1 MHLRAVLTI
10 VNFAVVAVALAIFF
24 LVPSLAT
31 IAVYAVL
38 IWMFSSL
45 VIFYTPFG
53 NRHIRPVGP
62 TLGPAAGSSQYASSS
77 SSSGAALPSSG
88 IGFCIYCGTHLST
101 GTTVCP
107 ACGRVVRLA

>member
-1 MHLRAVLTI
+1 MHLRAVLTL

-53 NRHIRPVGP
+53 HRQIRPA
-62 TLGPAAGSSQYASSS
+62 GPAFGPA
-77 SSSGAALPSSG
+77 SGAAPYAPSSTGTALPSSG
-88 IGFCIYCGTHLST
+88 IGFCIYCGTHLAT

-107 ACGRVVRLA
+107 ACGRVVRIA

>member
-53 NRHIRPVGP
+53 HRQIRPTAP
-62 TLGPAAGSSQYASSS
+62 PLGPASGSGP
-77 SSSGAALPSSG
+77 SSGASAGAPLPSSG
-88 IGFCIYCGTHLST
+88 IGFCIYCGTHLAA
-101 GTTVCP
+101 GATVCP
-107 ACGRVVRLA
+107 TCGRTVRVA